1 VELAVLLVSLI
12 VGIALGALLAWVPR
26 LLGTG
31 HPPRRQPAE
40 IGAASPSEEGRE
52 RGVGL
57 ELLVAVL
64 AFIVLMLIALSM
76 TPGAAEWM
84 VDISDVPGGHVIIS
98 FAVLIVA
105 VVYALPVWMGVRH

>member
-1 VELAVLLVSLI
+1 MAGPAPPVE
-12 VGIALGALLAWVPR
+12 
-26 LLGTG
+26 
-31 HPPRRQPAE
+31 
-40 IGAASPSEEGRE
+40 EERE

-64 AFIVLMLIALSM
+64 ALIVLLLIALAM

-84 VDISDVPGGHVIIS
+84 VDIGDVPGGQLTIA